1 MNFENTSKIFYSFLA
16 STDNTDTNPRS
27 EQKLENLIRLSI
39 ETNYKL
45 WNLEDSARM
54 VDLGVGHVAKVKQ
67 EINKI
72 NQIRNNLIEEI
83 DTEIL
88 RLFQVNLPNST
99 GEFYS
104 ESPGMLIDRL
114 SILFIKLSVIK
125 KLVLVIKEEDLRQD
139 YTNKEKTISGQIA
152 NIGHF
157 LDSYFIKLNNRK
169 VFFEIQ
175 QPVKIYN
182 DKRIKKYIK
191 ILMQNRKVLP
201 NVHT

>member
-1 MNFENTSKIFYSFLA
+1 MDYRTISKIFSDFLA
-16 STDNTDTNPRS
+16 DTDTS
-27 EQKLENLIRLSI
+27 SKFEQKLEGLLRLSI

-54 VDLGVGHVAKVKQ
+54 VDLGTDHIAKVKH
-67 EINKI
+67 EIDKA
-72 NQIRNNLIEEI
+72 NQIRNNLIREI
-83 DTEIL
+83 DTEIV

-104 ESPGMLIDRL
+104 ESPGMIIDRL
-114 SILFIKLSVIK
+114 SILFIKLSVVK
-125 KLVLVIKEEDLRQD
+125 KLVSVIEEEYLRQD
-139 YTNKEKTISGQIA
+139 YANKKKIISGQIA

-157 LDSYFIKLNNRK
+157 LDSYFVKLKDRK
-169 VFFEIQ
+169 VFFEIR

-191 ILMQNRKVLP
+191 ILKQRKNLTD
-201 NVHT
+201 VHT